1 MAVIRAYVERI
12 KEVNPLINAVVEERF
27 EAALQDAKNVDYEV
41 EVAQEHGTVD
51 DLAIKK
57 PLLGV
62 PLTVKESC
70 CVKGYHCRFSVLH
83 SRYNRGCGLKIEFI
97 FPFPLSDLI

>member
-1 MAVIRAYVERI
+1 MQQVSAEAVIRAYIERI
-12 KEVNPLINAVVEERF
+12 TQVNPLINAVVEDRF

-41 EVAQEHGTVD
+41 EMAHQHGTVD
-51 DLAIKK
+51 ELAVHK

-70 CVKGYHCRFSVLH
+70 CVKGYRRCRFCCDLAAAA
-83 SRYNRGCGLKIEFI
+83 I
-97 FPFPLSDLI
+97 SDED

>member
-12 KEVNPLINAVVEERF
+12 KAVNPLINAVVEERF
-27 EAALQDAKNVDYEV
+27 EAALQDAKNVDLEV
-41 EVAQEHGTVD
+41 DSAHQQGIIS
-51 DLAIKK
+51 DLAVKK

-70 CVKGYHCRFSVLH
+70 AVKGY
-83 SRYNRGCGLKIEFI
+83 
-97 FPFPLSDLI
+97 PLFWLN